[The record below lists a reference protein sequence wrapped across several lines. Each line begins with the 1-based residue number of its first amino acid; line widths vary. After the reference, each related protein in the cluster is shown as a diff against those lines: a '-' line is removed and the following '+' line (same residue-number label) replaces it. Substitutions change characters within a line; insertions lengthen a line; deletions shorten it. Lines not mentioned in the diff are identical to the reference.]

1 MSLMVKRIL
10 EIMLIPTVLNNIHT
24 KSINGQKPMVVLYS
38 SANVCS
44 SFVNSRGYLQK
55 MFSAYLKLCAG
66 KTVKSLETHTFSS

>member
-55 MFSAYLKLCAG
+55 MF
-66 KTVKSLETHTFSS
+66 